1 MDKKI
6 KTDGKKMNPI
16 VIVVVAIV
24 IIGGLYYGA
33 TRWRQQQYINQ
44 LAKLYGGGS
53 AGLLGGLTGGGN
65 GQISDK
71 LLKEIADQDAKN
83 EAEQKKEEDKEA
95 AKTPQDKFNETKE
108 VALTGDTSS
117 IVKTI
122 IESPLNAVFGK
133 IKPTLFS
140 GNYMGQGSS
149 FLVVYKVPKVITS
162 DDMNKLIGEL
172 TKNGYTV
179 GMNSIEA
186 EAAQIIMEKDGNSIS
201 VGYENPTDQE
211 ITVLYVDQ
219 STNN

>member
-24 IIGGLYYGA
+24 IIGGLYYGT

-53 AGLLGGLTGGGN
+53 AGLLGGLTGGNAGLTD
-65 GQISDK
+65 QM
-71 LLKEIADQDAKN
+71 LKDIAKEAAKE
-83 EAEQKKEEDKEA
+83 EAKQKTEEDKEA